1 MEGAFR
7 MIIEIFQ
14 DTVCP
19 WCRIGKKNVFDAIKQ
34 WEGEPI
40 TIRYRAYQLNPD
52 TPKEGVPFWE
62 YMGAMKGGI
71 EGAKQM
77 VQHAA
82 NAGEAAGIPFQFDQV
97 SVWPNTLASHQL
109 IKLAPP
115 ELQTEMVD
123 AIYRAYFENGQDI
136 GQLDTLVN
144 IAGLLGMD
152 EIETRLLIEKGEKL
166 DEIREDLEYA
176 KQLQITG
183 VPFFVVDGKL
193 ALSGAHPVENFLKA
207 FRQVSETP

>member
-1 MEGAFR
+1 
-7 MIIEIFQ
+7 
-14 DTVCP
+14 
-19 WCRIGKKNVFDAIKQ
+19 
-34 WEGEPI
+34 
-40 TIRYRAYQLNPD
+40 
-52 TPKEGVPFWE
+52 
-62 YMGAMKGGI
+62 
-71 EGAKQM
+71 
-77 VQHAA
+77 
-82 NAGEAAGIPFQFDQV
+82 
-97 SVWPNTLASHQL
+97 
-109 IKLAPP
+109 
-115 ELQTEMVD
+115 MVD